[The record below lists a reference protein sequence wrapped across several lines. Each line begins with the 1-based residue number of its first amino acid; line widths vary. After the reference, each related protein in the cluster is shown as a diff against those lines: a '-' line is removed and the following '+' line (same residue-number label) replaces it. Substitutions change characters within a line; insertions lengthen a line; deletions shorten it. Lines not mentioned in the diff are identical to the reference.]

1 VSNWLY
7 RHDTVPQA
15 QRRPRSLGDACREL
29 GLDDDGQRCPECP
42 LKTLCES
49 EERWLVCRG
58 ERPRYL
64 N

>member
-1 VSNWLY
+1 
-7 RHDTVPQA
+7 
-15 QRRPRSLGDACREL
+15 L
-29 GLDDDGQRCPECP
+29 GLDDEGQRCPECP

-49 EERWLVCRG
+49 EARWLVCRT

>member
-1 VSNWLY
+1 V
-7 RHDTVPQA
+7 
-15 QRRPRSLGDACREL
+15 
-29 GLDDDGQRCPECP
+29 LDDDGQRCPECP